1 MGQPLVCRAFLCRK
15 FQMITLSVLLQ
26 VLLWSSLHSNECVAM
41 SDSGVIALLTCLSS
55 LVVNTIEATTRT
67 ALKKLKQNK
76 ILNNKNYEVCRIA
89 AEQFCQAQI
98 VKCELQRTK

>member
-1 MGQPLVCRAFLCRK
+1 MIEIWGNLWFVVLSFAENFKWLLC
-15 FQMITLSVLLQ
+15 FASSAVVVFITL
-26 VLLWSSLHSNECVAM
+26 SNECVAM

-55 LVVNTIEATTRT
+55 VVVNTIEATTRT

-76 ILNNKNYEVCRIA
+76 ILNNKNHKVCRIA

-98 VKCELQRTK
+98 VKYEL